1 MFLSTHDATSEN
13 KNENEFS
20 GPVIYDIHKMGR
32 SEWVTKSGA
41 ILQMVADGFRGK
53 TSYFF

>member
-20 GPVIYDIHKMGR
+20 GSVIYDIHKMGR